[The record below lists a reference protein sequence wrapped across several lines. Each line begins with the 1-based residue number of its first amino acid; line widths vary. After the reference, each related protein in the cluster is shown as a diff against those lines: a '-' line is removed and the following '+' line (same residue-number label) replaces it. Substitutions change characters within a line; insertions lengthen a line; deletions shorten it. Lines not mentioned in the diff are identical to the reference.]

1 MKIDKFKIISA
12 FIVFSLLVFLFLI
25 FQVFL
30 ATTGIYPS
38 DGMIL
43 QITPVNPETIAN
55 LQAQPTQTEEETI
68 LPGVFS
74 AGLEVRVTNTGG
86 DGLRVRIESGLDSTP
101 LFLAAEGEVFNIIG
115 GPSLIDNHVWW
126 QIESTLD
133 KSRTGWAVQDYLQ
146 VVDP

>member
-1 MKIDKFKIISA
+1 MKIDKFTIISTI
-12 FIVFSLLVFLFLI
+12 IVFSLLVFIFLI

-30 ATTGIYPS
+30 ATTGIYSS
-38 DGMIL
+38 DQMIL

-55 LQAQPTQTEEETI
+55 LQAQPTQSEDETI

-74 AGLEVRVTNTGG
+74 AGLEVMVTNTGG

-101 LFLAAEGEVFNIIG
+101 LFLATEGELFNIIG

-126 QIESTLD
+126 EIESTVD

>member
-1 MKIDKFKIISA
+1 MKIDKFTIISA
-12 FIVFSLLVFLFLI
+12 IIVFSLLVFIFLI

-30 ATTGIYPS
+30 ATTGIYTS
-38 DGMIL
+38 DQMIL

-55 LQAQPTQTEEETI
+55 LQAQPTQSKDETI

-74 AGLEVRVTNTGG
+74 AGLEVMVTNTGG

-101 LFLAAEGEVFNIIG
+101 LFLATEGELFNIIG

-126 QIESTLD
+126 EIESTVD